1 MSLPVSFQ
9 MRFTIAAAKAHH
21 YSVSHQYKREPPS
34 PRFIQQFSVCSTTV
48 MWAGT
53 CAVHTSY
60 HSIR

>member
-34 PRFIQQFSVCSTTV
+34 PRSTPWGAYRSASHVVQYT
-48 MWAGT
+48 
-53 CAVHTSY
+53 
-60 HSIR
+60 